1 MLFIILLTINIFS
14 VIPLISLFKP
24 QSFTKYIIGSFI
36 LFCSI
41 IIFLGNLLGMLS
53 QLNNQTIWLICH
65 IGLLAICWSTWF
77 IFKKPKLF
85 PSLNLKNMIKEF
97 SVFEIIILI
106 ILSSAILICFLVL
119 LYLIINVPPNNNDS
133 MVVHLVRV
141 GYWIQQ
147 GSFKPWDAFIER
159 QIIYPYNAQII
170 LLWLTLFI
178 KNDLLTPL
186 LQFFC
191 SIFTAAS
198 IYGIARTIGANRFVS
213 LTLGGFYLTFP
224 QVILQSTTTQN
235 DLVITFFIASGTL
248 FLLDWIKS
256 DYHSFTSLI
265 LCGIAYAIS
274 LGIKATSYYFFIG
287 LAVSLVILLLIRKT
301 QIRRVAILGG
311 TIIIFFMVLSSQA
324 YINNYFNFG
333 TPLGPENFIRSESG
347 IVNQGSIFEKLKIN
361 GFRFIYQITSLD
373 GYPFTIQRDFNE
385 IKKSI
390 AQKYPNLFDTSIKYI
405 KDPNG
410 ETFSLDPYIANNE
423 DLSWFGPIF
432 LLLTLSGVV
441 VGVIHVFRK
450 KDPSIIVLI
459 TTGIISFLLV
469 TVLRPGWDP
478 YQGRY
483 INISVAVLFPL
494 SSLAF
499 SKEKFARVVIAFLIP
514 FTMIPL
520 FNTTFIN
527 DSKPLIT
534 QSIMATNCK
543 EGYWNYFQCILD
555 YVLPEKVK
563 DNDLPKKVS
572 ITRLDSLTERQTYTN
587 RSQMDIIDYIEE
599 LPSGS
604 KIAIILS
611 NGDWEYPYFGRN
623 FQFRLIPI
631 PHPEQVAQDDW
642 EQMDAD
648 YIVVHNSS
656 FDYSIIGNNYEVSQ
670 RIITESDK
678 NDWIIL
684 QKK

>member
-1 MLFIILLTINIFS
+1 M
-14 VIPLISLFKP
+14 
-24 QSFTKYIIGSFI
+24 
-36 LFCSI
+36 
-41 IIFLGNLLGMLS
+41 
-53 QLNNQTIWLICH
+53 
-65 IGLLAICWSTWF
+65 
-77 IFKKPKLF
+77 
-85 PSLNLKNMIKEF
+85 
-97 SVFEIIILI
+97 
-106 ILSSAILICFLVL
+106 
-119 LYLIINVPPNNNDS
+119 
-133 MVVHLVRV
+133 
-141 GYWIQQ
+141 
-147 GSFKPWDAFIER
+147 
-159 QIIYPYNAQII
+159 
-170 LLWLTLFI
+170 
-178 KNDLLTPL
+178 
-186 LQFFC
+186 
-191 SIFTAAS
+191 
-198 IYGIARTIGANRFVS
+198 
-213 LTLGGFYLTFP
+213 
-224 QVILQSTTTQN
+224 
-235 DLVITFFIASGTL
+235 
-248 FLLDWIKS
+248 
-256 DYHSFTSLI
+256 
-265 LCGIAYAIS
+265 
-274 LGIKATSYYFFIG
+274 
-287 LAVSLVILLLIRKT
+287 
-301 QIRRVAILGG
+301 
-311 TIIIFFMVLSSQA
+311 
-324 YINNYFNFG
+324 
-333 TPLGPENFIRSESG
+333 
-347 IVNQGSIFEKLKIN
+347 
-361 GFRFIYQITSLD
+361 
-373 GYPFTIQRDFNE
+373 
-385 IKKSI
+385 
-390 AQKYPNLFDTSIKYI
+390 
-405 KDPNG
+405 
-410 ETFSLDPYIANNE
+410 
-423 DLSWFGPIF
+423 
-432 LLLTLSGVV
+432 
-441 VGVIHVFRK
+441 FRK

-534 QSIMATNCK
+534 QSIMNTKCK

-587 RSQMDIIDYIEE
+587 RSQMNIIDYIEE

-623 FQFRLIPI
+623 FQFKLIPI